1 MRIIRQAL
9 LLSIVLIGLAQ
20 IARAATEAK
29 HVMLLHSYGR
39 DFIPWSDYSNA
50 IRAELARQ
58 SPWPIE
64 VSDHSLMS
72 ARNSDGDSERPFVEY
87 LRAYYTKK
95 PPDLI
100 VSIGAPAAAF
110 VQRHRQQLFPGSP
123 MLLTAVEQR
132 RVDYSSLSAS
142 DTVVAVQND
151 FIVFM
156 GNILQVLPET
166 QTVAIVNG
174 SSPSEKFWRQELE
187 RELKPFESRISF
199 VWWSGL
205 SFDNMLAQ
213 ASSLPPRSVIFWQT
227 LNVDAAGISHEGSA
241 AFDRLRAVANAPIFS
256 YQGSFFGRQIVGG
269 PMHSVED
276 ASREAASVAIRMLVG
291 EDPSSI
297 HPKPMRFAQPKYDWR
312 EMQRWGI
319 SEDRLPPGSQI
330 YFREATAWQQY
341 RWQMMAIGAAILL
354 QAALISWLVYEH
366 RRRHNAEVLARSSM
380 SELQRLDRLATA
392 AELSASIAHE
402 VNQPLTGISTLAS
415 AALHW
420 LARGKPDPDKMRDA
434 LTQILEASHSASELV
449 TSVRAMFTKQSGNRV
464 ELDINALIR
473 SVLAILHVELQKDR
487 IEVLTQLDPALPRIE
502 CDRVQLQQV
511 LVNLIKNAI
520 EAMHGEEARVLC
532 IKTSLTQADVVNVS
546 VQDSGCGIDPANVGN
561 LFKALVTTKEKGM
574 GMGLAI
580 CQSIIESH
588 KGRIWASAAVGKGS
602 VFQFE
607 LPCEVAAEPVR
618 PLALHESAA

>member
-1 MRIIRQAL
+1 VRIIRQAL

-341 RWQMMAIGAAILL
+341 RWQIMAVGAAILL
-354 QAALISWLVYEH
+354 QAALISWLIYEH
-366 RRRHNAEVLARSSM
+366 RRRHIAEVLALSQM
-380 SELQRLDRLATA
+380 SELQQMDRVATA
-392 AELSASIAHE
+392 GELSASIAHE
-402 VNQPLTGISTLAS
+402 VNQPLTGISILAT
-415 AALHW
+415 AALKM
-420 LARGKPDPDKMRDA
+420 LARDKPDLAKTRAA
-434 LTQILEASHSASELV
+434 LTQIVDATHEASELV
-449 TSVRAMFTKQSGNRV
+449 TSVRAMFAKEPGKRV
-464 ELDINALIR
+464 PLDVNALIR
-473 SVLAILHVELQKDR
+473 SVLAILRVELQRDR
-487 IEVLTQLDPALPRIE
+487 VEIQLQLDPALPPVE
-502 CDRVQLQQV
+502 CERVQLQQV

-520 EAMHGEEARVLC
+520 EAMHAEAPRVLC
-532 IKTSLTQADVVNVS
+532 IRTSLTQPHMVNVS
-546 VQDSGCGIDPANVGN
+546 VEDTGCGVDEASLHR
-561 LFKALVTTKEKGM
+561 LFKPLVTTKEKGM

-580 CQSIIESH
+580 CHSIVTSH
-588 KGRIWASAAVGKGS
+588 KGRIWASAAAGKGS
-602 VFQFE
+602 VFNFE
-607 LPCEVAAEPVR
+607 LPETAGAQ
-618 PLALHESAA
+618 

>member
-1 MRIIRQAL
+1 VRIIRQAL

-87 LRAYYTKK
+87 LRAYYAKK
-95 PPDLI
+95 LPDLI

-341 RWQMMAIGAAILL
+341 RWQIMAVGAAILL
-354 QAALISWLVYEH
+354 QAALISWLIYEH
-366 RRRHNAEVLARSSM
+366 RRRHIAEVLALSQM
-380 SELQRLDRLATA
+380 SELQQMDRVATA
-392 AELSASIAHE
+392 GELSASIAHE
-402 VNQPLTGISTLAS
+402 VNQPLTGISILAT
-415 AALHW
+415 AALKM
-420 LARGKPDPDKMRDA
+420 LARDKPDLAKTRAA
-434 LTQILEASHSASELV
+434 LTQIVDATHEASELV
-449 TSVRAMFTKQSGNRV
+449 TSVRAMFAKEPGKRV
-464 ELDINALIR
+464 PLDVNALIR
-473 SVLAILHVELQKDR
+473 SVLAILRVELQRDR
-487 IEVLTQLDPALPRIE
+487 VEIQLQLDPALPPVE
-502 CDRVQLQQV
+502 CERVQLQQV

-520 EAMHGEEARVLC
+520 EAMHAEAPRVLC
-532 IKTSLTQADVVNVS
+532 IRTSLTQPHMVNVS
-546 VQDSGCGIDPANVGN
+546 VEDTGCGVDEASLDR
-561 LFKALVTTKEKGM
+561 LFKPLVTTKEKGM

-580 CQSIIESH
+580 CHSIVTSH

-602 VFQFE
+602 VFNFE
-607 LPCEVAAEPVR
+607 LPETAGAQ
-618 PLALHESAA
+618 

>member
-1 MRIIRQAL
+1 
-9 LLSIVLIGLAQ
+9 LIGLAQ

-95 PPDLI
+95 LPDLI

-227 LNVDAAGISHEGSA
+227 LNVDAAGISHEGST

-297 HPKPMRFAQPKYDWR
+297 HPKPMRYAQPKYDWR

-330 YFREATAWQQY
+330 YFREATAWQLY
-341 RWQMMAIGAAILL
+341 RWQIMAVGAAILL
-354 QAALISWLVYEH
+354 QAALISWLIYEH
-366 RRRHNAEVLARSSM
+366 RRRHIAEVLALSQM
-380 SELQRLDRLATA
+380 SELQQMDRVATA
-392 AELSASIAHE
+392 GELSASIAHE
-402 VNQPLTGISTLAS
+402 VNQPLTGISILAT
-415 AALHW
+415 AALKM
-420 LARGKPDPDKMRDA
+420 LARDKPDLAKTRAA
-434 LTQILEASHSASELV
+434 LTQIVDATHEASELV
-449 TSVRAMFTKQSGNRV
+449 TSVRAMFAKEPGKRV
-464 ELDINALIR
+464 PLDVNALIR
-473 SVLAILHVELQKDR
+473 SVLAILRVELQRDR
-487 IEVLTQLDPALPRIE
+487 VEIQLQLDPALPPVE
-502 CDRVQLQQV
+502 CERVQLQQV

-520 EAMHGEEARVLC
+520 EAMHAEAPRVLC
-532 IKTSLTQADVVNVS
+532 IRTSLTQPHMVNVS
-546 VQDSGCGIDPANVGN
+546 VEDTGCGVDEASLDR
-561 LFKALVTTKEKGM
+561 LFKPLVTTKEKGM

-580 CQSIIESH
+580 CHSIVTSH
-588 KGRIWASAAVGKGS
+588 KGRIWASAAAGKGS
-602 VFQFE
+602 VFNFE
-607 LPCEVAAEPVR
+607 LPETAGAQ
-618 PLALHESAA
+618 

>member
-1 MRIIRQAL
+1 
-9 LLSIVLIGLAQ
+9 LIGLAQ

-95 PPDLI
+95 LPDLI

-341 RWQMMAIGAAILL
+341 RWQIMAVGAAILL
-354 QAALISWLVYEH
+354 QAALISWLIYEH
-366 RRRHNAEVLARSSM
+366 RRRHIAEVLALSQM
-380 SELQRLDRLATA
+380 SELQQMDRVATA
-392 AELSASIAHE
+392 GELSASIAHE
-402 VNQPLTGISTLAS
+402 VNQPLTGISILAT
-415 AALHW
+415 AALKM
-420 LARGKPDPDKMRDA
+420 LARDKPDLAKTRAA
-434 LTQILEASHSASELV
+434 LTQIVDATHEASELV
-449 TSVRAMFTKQSGNRV
+449 TSVRAMFAKEPGKRV
-464 ELDINALIR
+464 PLDVNALIR
-473 SVLAILHVELQKDR
+473 SVLAILRVELQRDR
-487 IEVLTQLDPALPRIE
+487 VEIQLQLDPALPPVE
-502 CDRVQLQQV
+502 CERVQLQQV

-520 EAMHGEEARVLC
+520 EAMHAEAPRVLC
-532 IKTSLTQADVVNVS
+532 IRTSLTQPHMVNVS
-546 VQDSGCGIDPANVGN
+546 VEDTGCGVDEASLDR
-561 LFKALVTTKEKGM
+561 LFKPLVTTKEKGM

-580 CQSIIESH
+580 CHSIVTSH
-588 KGRIWASAAVGKGS
+588 KGRIWASAAAGKGS
-602 VFQFE
+602 VFNFE
-607 LPCEVAAEPVR
+607 LPETAGAQ
-618 PLALHESAA
+618 

>member
-1 MRIIRQAL
+1 VRIIRQAL

-72 ARNSDGDSERPFVEY
+72 ARNSDGDSERPFVEC

-95 PPDLI
+95 LPDLI

-341 RWQMMAIGAAILL
+341 RWQIMAVGAAILL
-354 QAALISWLVYEH
+354 QAALISWLIYEH
-366 RRRHNAEVLARSSM
+366 RRRHIAEVLALSQM
-380 SELQRLDRLATA
+380 SELQQMDRVATA
-392 AELSASIAHE
+392 GELSASIAHE
-402 VNQPLTGISTLAS
+402 VNQPLTGISILAT
-415 AALHW
+415 AALKM
-420 LARGKPDPDKMRDA
+420 LARDKPDLAKTRAA
-434 LTQILEASHSASELV
+434 LTQIVDATHEASELV
-449 TSVRAMFTKQSGNRV
+449 TSVRAMFAKEPGKRV
-464 ELDINALIR
+464 PLDVNALIR
-473 SVLAILHVELQKDR
+473 SVLAMLRVELQRDR
-487 IEVLTQLDPALPRIE
+487 VEIQLQLDPALPPVE
-502 CDRVQLQQV
+502 CERVQLQQV

-520 EAMHGEEARVLC
+520 EAMHAEAPRVLC
-532 IKTSLTQADVVNVS
+532 IRTSLTQPHMVNVS
-546 VQDSGCGIDPANVGN
+546 VEDTGCGVDEASLDR
-561 LFKALVTTKEKGM
+561 LFKPLVTTKEKGM

-580 CQSIIESH
+580 CHSIVTSH

-602 VFQFE
+602 VFNFE
-607 LPCEVAAEPVR
+607 LPETAGAQ
-618 PLALHESAA
+618 